1 MQYLVSLPP
10 NSAASF
16 EELME
21 LPRPSW
27 FATADPPGGKLG
39 SGGGTANLL
48 IEAWR
53 QTSPREL
60 TFGEWLQDDKRLMVH
75 GGGQSRRLPA
85 YAAPGKIQ
93 LPMPAW
99 RWSVGQR
106 LDQTLLDLQVEG
118 YERIFEAAPEMS
130 RFAVCSG
137 DVLVQ
142 FEEPLPP
149 LPEADV
155 VIVGLWVQPHEA
167 THFGVQFCPRSRP
180 TELAYCLQKPS
191 VDEIR
196 EEIRDGNLFMI
207 DSGMW
212 LFSERAAKALAE
224 KCGWD
229 EQSQEFSGG
238 RPNNYE
244 LYHEFALGL
253 GTSPTQPDPALA
265 GLTCA
270 VYALPAGQFY
280 HFGTSREMIES
291 SERLQNLIVDQRLT
305 PMNPGKS
312 HPDMF
317 IQNAIVKYRLNDE
330 NHALWIENAHI
341 GQRWKL
347 SHAHVLTGIPKND
360 WQVSLPPGC
369 CLDMLPIGEAS
380 ICIRPYGIDDP
391 FRGDV
396 DSPSTLWQGAP
407 AEVWFERRGID
418 LQAAGL
424 AGVDLQQAPLF
435 PVLQQEEAT
444 GPFVEW
450 LIATHPADS
459 PEFRAQWEQA
469 ERLSA
474 EALGDRANLTRLK
487 EQRTQFRRDALPIL
501 ARHHERSVFYRLDL
515 DATAR
520 DYAAAGLEIP
530 ELPEELP
537 ERRTTMAMRKVN
549 AAMFRSAVLRIR
561 NDAAWK
567 SEEEIAFTTLRETV
581 LDALSAGRAAPMP
594 TVKNDQIVWGRSP
607 IRLDLAGG
615 WTDTPPY
622 CLMKGGRVVNLAAD
636 LNGHPP
642 IQVFARVS
650 DHNEIVLRSID
661 LGVEER
667 VTDYASLAAYNR
679 VGSAFAIPKAALA
692 LAGFHPTFSECKFD
706 SLQQQLGEFGGG
718 LELSLLAAVP
728 KGSGL
733 GTSSILAS
741 TVLGTLSD
749 LCGLGWD
756 HHDLVQRTLALEQML
771 TTGGGWQDQV
781 GGLLR
786 SIKFVETVPGFRQ
799 IPVTKWLPE
808 YLFDSAHANRV
819 VLLYYT
825 GITRTARDILHE
837 IVRGFFLNSKAR
849 LDVVKDIGLNADIA
863 CDVIQQANWNGLCEV
878 VARSWDLNQRLDSG
892 TNPPGVQ
899 DIIRRVSDY
908 LAACKLLGAGGGGYL
923 LMFAKDHE
931 AAARIRRTLIEDPP
945 NDRGRF
951 VDFSVSGTG
960 LEITRS

>member
-1 MQYLVSLPP
+1 M
-10 NSAASF
+10 
-16 EELME
+16 
-21 LPRPSW
+21 
-27 FATADPPGGKLG
+27 
-39 SGGGTANLL
+39 
-48 IEAWR
+48 
-53 QTSPREL
+53 
-60 TFGEWLQDDKRLMVH
+60 
-75 GGGQSRRLPA
+75 
-85 YAAPGKIQ
+85 
-93 LPMPAW
+93 
-99 RWSVGQR
+99 
-106 LDQTLLDLQVEG
+106 EG

-520 DYAAAGLEIP
+520 DYAAA
-530 ELPEELP
+530 
-537 ERRTTMAMRKVN
+537 RTRDSRTP
-549 AAMFRSAVLRIR
+549 
-561 NDAAWK
+561 
-567 SEEEIAFTTLRETV
+567 
-581 LDALSAGRAAPMP
+581 GRAARASY
-594 TVKNDQIVWGRSP
+594 D
-607 IRLDLAGG
+607 
-615 WTDTPPY
+615 Y
-622 CLMKGGRVVNLAAD
+622 
-636 LNGHPP
+636 GHAQSECRDVPLCSVTNP
-642 IQVFARVS
+642 QRCS
-650 DHNEIVLRSID
+650 
-661 LGVEER
+661 VEER
-667 VTDYASLAAYNR
+667 GRDRLYDVACDRAGCVFCGPRRADAYSQERPDR
-679 VGSAFAIPKAALA
+679 VGAEPDP
-692 LAGFHPTFSECKFD
+692 AGSGWRLDRH
-706 SLQQQLGEFGGG
+706 
-718 LELSLLAAVP
+718 AAVLP
-728 KGSGL
+728 DEGRSGRE
-733 GTSSILAS
+733 SRCRSKRPS
-741 TVLGTLSD
+741 TDPSLRAG
-749 LCGLGWD
+749 
-756 HHDLVQRTLALEQML
+756 QR
-771 TTGGGWQDQV
+771 
-781 GGLLR
+781 
-786 SIKFVETVPGFRQ
+786 P
-799 IPVTKWLPE
+799 
-808 YLFDSAHANRV
+808 
-819 VLLYYT
+819 
-825 GITRTARDILHE
+825 
-837 IVRGFFLNSKAR
+837 
-849 LDVVKDIGLNADIA
+849 
-863 CDVIQQANWNGLCEV
+863 
-878 VARSWDLNQRLDSG
+878 
-892 TNPPGVQ
+892 
-899 DIIRRVSDY
+899 
-908 LAACKLLGAGGGGYL
+908 
-923 LMFAKDHE
+923 
-931 AAARIRRTLIEDPP
+931 
-945 NDRGRF
+945 
-951 VDFSVSGTG
+951 
-960 LEITRS
+960 